1 MKLFNK
7 NIQKLRHGSFS
18 VGLVAI
24 VLVAVLLLNVGAT
37 ALFSSKHIF
46 LDMTPRS
53 YYAMTSEGSH
63 EQQTTT
69 MYTLMEE
76 TVYQLEQSIKLNN
89 ELRAK
94 RNEKPVSVDLIFCSD
109 PDMLVDDATMR
120 NVYYTALALQ
130 KAFPDTIHVKTTNV
144 WLNPSSVDAYRTN
157 SYSQIYQSNIIIASG
172 SEYRVTT
179 ARSYYVYS
187 EYGSSTPWAYH
198 GEKNFVSYILAVTE
212 AEKPI
217 CCFTTNHG
225 EPDTA
230 AEGSDYSEF
239 RKLLESVGY
248 EVQNINL
255 ATEEIPENCRLI
267 ITLDPSDP
275 TKDFTANY
283 KDPDARTE
291 IKKLQEFLE
300 KSYSYMIFADANT
313 PEFPVLEEFLEE
325 WGIAFE
331 RYDGD
336 GTYQIV
342 DLVDSLDAKSAGTNL
357 IGQYETNAPSSAW
370 TADLREF
377 GASPKVVFADAIGIR
392 YSDPYRVTY
401 QPKDEENKI
410 SPYTYATYTS
420 NGYLRHMYDLFR
432 TGDNATAYAVKDG
445 ERLTDAE
452 GNPIVY
458 SNTPFSLMTI
468 TNEETLIGEGSG
480 YTYATKVAYVCA
492 VGSVKMVSNA
502 MLQSDT
508 YGNSDAL
515 LSVLRSMGTEVEPVG
530 LSLKVMH
537 QDAIDEDVRTAAAA
551 TAWTVVLVMLPVVA
565 FSVAGVV
572 VLVRRK
578 ARH

>member
-1 MKLFNK
+1 MNFFNK
-7 NIQKLRHGSFS
+7 NSQKLRHGSLS
-18 VGLVAI
+18 VGLMAI

-69 MYTLMEE
+69 MYTLMDE
-76 TVYQLEQSIKLNN
+76 TVYQMEQAIKLNN

-94 RNEKPVSVDLIFCSD
+94 KGETPVAVDIIFCSD

-130 KAFPDTIHVKTTNV
+130 KAFPDTINVKTTNV

-198 GEKNFVSYILAVTE
+198 GEKNFVSYILAVTQ
-212 AEKPI
+212 AESPI
-217 CCFTTNHG
+217 CCLTTNHG

-239 RKLLESVGY
+239 RKLLEGVGY
-248 EVQNINL
+248 EVRNINL
-255 ATEEIPENCRLI
+255 ANEEIPENCRLI
-267 ITLDPSDP
+267 ITLDPK
-275 TKDFTANY
+275 TDFTANY
-283 KDPDARTE
+283 KDPTANTE
-291 IKKLQEFLE
+291 IKKLQEFLA
-300 KSYSYMIFADANT
+300 KSYSYMVFADANT
-313 PEFPVLEEFLEE
+313 PGLPVLEEYLEE

-331 RYDGD
+331 RYEGD
-336 GTYQIV
+336 GIYEIV
-342 DLVDSLDAKSAGTNL
+342 DPVDSLDAKSAGTNL
-357 IGQYETNAPSSAW
+357 IGQYETNAPSASW
-370 TADLREF
+370 TKDMREF
-377 GASPKVVFADAIGIR
+377 GASPKVIFADAIGIR

-401 QPKDEENKI
+401 QPEDTENKI
-410 SPYTYATYTS
+410 SPYTYATYTR
-420 NGYLRHMYDLFR
+420 NGYARRMYDLFR
-432 TGDNATAYAVKDG
+432 SGESASAYAVKDG
-445 ERLTDAE
+445 ERLTNPD
-452 GNPIVY
+452 GTPIVY
-458 SNTPFSLMTI
+458 SNQPFSLMTI
-468 TNEETLIGEGSG
+468 TNEENMIGEGSG
-480 YTYATKVAYVCA
+480 YTYATEVAYVCA

-537 QDAIDEDVRTAAAA
+537 QDAIDEEVHSAAAA
-551 TAWTVVLVMLPVVA
+551 TAWTVVLVALPVVA
-565 FSVAGVV
+565 FAIAGVV
-572 VLVRRK
+572 VLVRRR